1 MRVFGQFLSELKR
14 RNVIRVAAVYTVTAW
29 AIFQVAKTIFET
41 LEFPKWT
48 SQAALI
54 VLALGLPIAIVIA
67 WAFERAP
74 DGSIHRTKTP
84 EGEEAPARTGLT
96 RLDVLLLGGLGLV
109 LGVTAAQVSGVLRG
123 PMQMLGGGPPEKSV
137 AVLPFE
143 TFSQAQDAEYFADG
157 LTEEVINSLA
167 QSPELK
173 VAGRTS
179 SFYFKGKNEDL
190 REVGKKLGVA
200 HVVEGSVRREGDRLR
215 VTCQL
220 VACKDGF
227 HLWSETYDR
236 QMVDAL
242 DLQTEIGEAV
252 AEAMKVKLALRSA
265 RPADETPRDPAAY
278 TLQLTS
284 MAQLRRQD
292 PDSLKAARA
301 GFEQLMDLEPRNA
314 AAFAGYAQAT
324 MVLAQQ
330 GLAMDIGEAG
340 RVAQGAIDKAVQ
352 LDPDSPDVWMAKAMI
367 ARVQSIRI
375 GGPQYERAFDEA
387 IARTLKLAPN
397 KPEALSAKASRLNDL
412 GQSGQ
417 AVAFGRKALA
427 LDPLNR
433 STIMT
438 YGKALMNVGQLDES
452 ERQFHSATE
461 LYPEYEQAKYQLA
474 MVLAEKGRFD
484 EAEPWLKAIAT
495 GQDPFISL
503 QTSWVYMNLGLR
515 EDADA
520 VLRAI
525 RESPAKELGEVTIL
539 CYDGDWSGALA
550 MGRSLMAK
558 DDEPFWPMVVFQTS
572 VMTGKY
578 AEGVA
583 ALKTLRPDIFSP
595 EPAVTGLDLAM
606 PTVAAHALNRLGD
619 RAQAKRL
626 LDEVLKVTA
635 PTPGQRPPNDW
646 LVARAKV
653 FAEKGMRNEAVAAL
667 ESAYQNGWRGVF
679 LWDESLWLD
688 QQPNM
693 LVLRDDPAIKALMAK
708 ARADLARQREAVL
721 AQRA

>member
-14 RNVIRVAAVYTVTAW
+14 RNVIRVAALYTVTAW
-29 AIFQVAKTIFET
+29 GIFQVAKTIFET
-41 LEFPKWT
+41 LDFPKWT
-48 SQAALI
+48 SQAALV
-54 VLALGLPIAIVIA
+54 VLALGLPITAIIA

-74 DGSIHRTKTP
+74 DGSIHRTTLP
-84 EGEEAPARTGLT
+84 EGEEAPPRTGLT
-96 RLDVLLLGGLGLV
+96 RMDVMLLGGMGLV
-109 LGVTAAQVSGVLRG
+109 LGVTAATVSGVMRG
-123 PMQMLGGGPPEKSV
+123 GPLQMLGGPPDKSV
-137 AVLPFE
+137 AVLPFT
-143 TFSQAQDAEYFADG
+143 TFSRAQDAEYFADG

-179 SFYFKGKNEDL
+179 SFYFKGKNQDL

-236 QMVDAL
+236 QMIDAL
-242 DLQTEIGEAV
+242 ALQTEIGEAV
-252 AEAMKVKLALRSA
+252 AEAMKVKLALRGA
-265 RPADETPRDPAAY
+265 RPGGEPRNPDAY
-278 TLQLTS
+278 ALQLTS

-292 PDSLKAARA
+292 PESLKQART
-301 GFEQLMDLEPRNA
+301 GFEKLMDLEPRNA

-330 GLAMDIGEAG
+330 GLSMDIGEAG

-352 LDPDSPDVWMAKAMI
+352 LDPESPDVWMAKAMI

-375 GGPQYERAFDEA
+375 GGPQYEKAFDEA

-412 GQSGQ
+412 GQSEQ
-417 AVAFGRKALA
+417 AVVFGRKALT

-438 YGKALMNVGQLDES
+438 YGKALMNIGQLDES

-461 LYPEYEQAKYQLA
+461 LYPDYEQAKYQLA
-474 MVLAEKGRFD
+474 MVLTEKGRFD
-484 EAEPWLKAIAT
+484 EAEPWLKAIAD

-515 EDADA
+515 DDADA

-525 RESPAKELGEVTIL
+525 SESPAKELGEITIL
-539 CYDGDWSGALA
+539 CNRGDWPGALA

-583 ALKTLRPDIFSP
+583 ALKKLRPDIFSP

-606 PTVAAHALNRLGD
+606 PTVAAHALNRTGD

-653 FAEKGMRNEAVAAL
+653 FAEKGMRAEAIAAL
-667 ESAYQNGWRGVF
+667 ESAYQNGWRGIF

-688 QQPNM
+688 QQPN
-693 LVLRDDPAIKALMAK
+693 LAALREDPAIQALMAK
-708 ARADLARQREAVL
+708 VRADLARQREAVL

>member
-1 MRVFGQFLSELKR
+1 MFGQFLSELKR
-14 RNVIRVAAVYTVTAW
+14 RNVIRVAALYTVTAW
-29 AIFQVAKTIFET
+29 GIFQVAKTIFET
-41 LEFPKWT
+41 LDFPKWT
-48 SQAALI
+48 SQAALV
-54 VLALGLPIAIVIA
+54 VLALGLPITAIIA

-74 DGSIHRTKTP
+74 DGSIHRTTLP
-84 EGEEAPARTGLT
+84 EGEEAPPRTGLT
-96 RLDVLLLGGLGLV
+96 RMDVMLLGGMGLV
-109 LGVTAAQVSGVLRG
+109 LGVTAATVSGVMRG
-123 PMQMLGGGPPEKSV
+123 GPLQMLGGPPDKSV
-137 AVLPFE
+137 AVLPFT
-143 TFSQAQDAEYFADG
+143 TFSRAQDAEYFADG

-179 SFYFKGKNEDL
+179 SFYFKGKNQDL

-236 QMVDAL
+236 QMIDAL
-242 DLQTEIGEAV
+242 ALQTEIGEAV
-252 AEAMKVKLALRSA
+252 AEAMKVKLALRGA
-265 RPADETPRDPAAY
+265 RPGGEPRNPDAY
-278 TLQLTS
+278 ALQLTS

-292 PDSLKAARA
+292 PESLKQART
-301 GFEQLMDLEPRNA
+301 GFEKLMDLEPRNA

-330 GLAMDIGEAG
+330 GLSMDIGEAG

-352 LDPDSPDVWMAKAMI
+352 LDPESPDVWMAKAMI

-375 GGPQYERAFDEA
+375 GGPQYEKAFDEA

-412 GQSGQ
+412 GQSEQ
-417 AVAFGRKALA
+417 AVVFGRKALT

-438 YGKALMNVGQLDES
+438 YGKALMNIGQLDES

-461 LYPEYEQAKYQLA
+461 LYPDYEQAKYQLA
-474 MVLAEKGRFD
+474 MVLTEKGRFD
-484 EAEPWLKAIAT
+484 EAEPWLKAIAD

-515 EDADA
+515 DDADA

-525 RESPAKELGEVTIL
+525 SESPAKELGEITIL
-539 CYDGDWSGALA
+539 CNRGDWPGALA

-583 ALKTLRPDIFSP
+583 ALKKLRPDIFSP

-606 PTVAAHALNRLGD
+606 PTVAAHALNRTGD

-653 FAEKGMRNEAVAAL
+653 FAEKGMRAEAIAAL
-667 ESAYQNGWRGVF
+667 ESAYQNGWRGIF

-688 QQPNM
+688 QQPN
-693 LVLRDDPAIKALMAK
+693 LAALREDPAIQALMAK

>member
-14 RNVIRVAAVYTVTAW
+14 RNVIRVAALYTVTAW
-29 AIFQVAKTIFET
+29 GIFQVAKTIFET
-41 LEFPKWT
+41 LDFPKWT
-48 SQAALI
+48 SQAVLV
-54 VLALGLPIAIVIA
+54 VLALGLPIAAIIA

-74 DGSIHRTKTP
+74 DGSIHRTTVP
-84 EGEEAPARTGLT
+84 EGEEAPPRTGLT
-96 RLDVLLLGGLGLV
+96 RMDVMLLGGMGLV
-109 LGVTAAQVSGVLRG
+109 LGVTAATVSGVMRG
-123 PMQMLGGGPPEKSV
+123 GPLQMLGGPPDKSV
-137 AVLPFE
+137 AVLPFT
-143 TFSQAQDAEYFADG
+143 TFSRAQDAEYFADG
-157 LTEEVINSLA
+157 LTAEVINSLA

-179 SFYFKGKNEDL
+179 SFYFKGKNQDL

-200 HVVEGSVRREGDRLR
+200 HVVEGSVRREGERLR

-236 QMVDAL
+236 QMIDAL
-242 DLQTEIGEAV
+242 ALQTEIGEAV
-252 AEAMKVKLALRSA
+252 AEAMKVKLALRGA
-265 RPADETPRDPAAY
+265 RPGGEPRNPDAY
-278 TLQLTS
+278 ALQLTS

-292 PDSLKAARA
+292 PESLKQART
-301 GFEQLMDLEPRNA
+301 GFEKLMDLEPRNA

-330 GLAMDIGEAG
+330 GLSMDIGEAG

-352 LDPDSPDVWMAKAMI
+352 LDPESPDVWMAKAMI

-375 GGPQYERAFDEA
+375 GGPQYEKAFDEA

-412 GQSGQ
+412 GQSEQ
-417 AVAFGRKALA
+417 AVVFGRKALT

-461 LYPEYEQAKYQLA
+461 LYPDYEQAKYQLA
-474 MVLAEKGRFD
+474 MVLTEKGRFD
-484 EAEPWLKAIAT
+484 EAEPWLKAIAD

-515 EDADA
+515 DDADA

-525 RESPAKELGEVTIL
+525 SESPAKELGEITIL
-539 CYDGDWSGALA
+539 CNRGDWPGALA

-583 ALKTLRPDIFSP
+583 ALKKLRPDIFSP

-606 PTVAAHALNRLGD
+606 PTVAAHALNRTGD

-653 FAEKGMRNEAVAAL
+653 FAEKGMRAEAIAAL
-667 ESAYQNGWRGVF
+667 ESAYQNGWRGIF

-688 QQPNM
+688 QQPN
-693 LVLRDDPAIKALMAK
+693 LAALREDPAIQALMAK

>member
-14 RNVIRVAAVYTVTAW
+14 RNVIRVAALYTVTAW
-29 AIFQVAKTIFET
+29 GIFQVAKTIFET
-41 LEFPKWT
+41 LDFPKWT
-48 SQAALI
+48 SQAALV
-54 VLALGLPIAIVIA
+54 VLALGLPITAIIA

-74 DGSIHRTKTP
+74 DGSIHRTTTP
-84 EGEEAPARTGLT
+84 EGEEAPPRTGLT
-96 RLDVLLLGGLGLV
+96 RMDVMLLGGMGLV
-109 LGVTAAQVSGVLRG
+109 IGVTAATVSGVMRG
-123 PMQMLGGGPPEKSV
+123 GPLQMLGGPPDKSV
-137 AVLPFE
+137 AVLPFT

-179 SFYFKGKNEDL
+179 SFYFKGKNQDL
-190 REVGKKLGVA
+190 REIGKKLGVA
-200 HVVEGSVRREGDRLR
+200 HVVEGSVRREGERLR

-236 QMVDAL
+236 QMIDAL
-242 DLQTEIGEAV
+242 ALQTEIGEAV
-252 AEAMKVKLALRSA
+252 AEAMKVKLALRGA
-265 RPADETPRDPAAY
+265 RPGGEPRNPDAY
-278 TLQLTS
+278 ALQLTS

-292 PDSLKAARA
+292 PDSLKQARA
-301 GFEQLMDLEPRNA
+301 GFEKLMDLEPQNA

-330 GLAMDIGEAG
+330 GLSMDIGEAG

-352 LDPDSPDVWMAKAMI
+352 LDPESPDVWMAKAMI

-375 GGPQYERAFDEA
+375 GGPQYEKAFDEA

-412 GQSGQ
+412 GQSEQ
-417 AVAFGRKALA
+417 AVVFGRKALA

-438 YGKALMNVGQLDES
+438 YGKALMSIGELDES

-461 LYPEYEQAKYQLA
+461 LYPDYEQAKYQLA
-474 MVLAEKGRFD
+474 MVLTEKGRFD
-484 EAEPWLKAIAT
+484 TAEPWLKAIAN

-503 QTSWVYMNLGLR
+503 QTAWVYMNLGLR
-515 EDADA
+515 DDADA
-520 VLRAI
+520 ALRAI
-525 RESPAKELGEVTIL
+525 SASPAKELGEVTIL
-539 CYDGDWSGALA
+539 CNRGDWPGALA

-578 AEGVA
+578 AEGLA
-583 ALKTLRPDIFSP
+583 ALKSLRPDVFSP
-595 EPAVTGLDLAM
+595 EPAVTALDLAM
-606 PTVAAHALNRLGD
+606 PTVAAHALNRTGD

-635 PTPGQRPPNDW
+635 PTPGRRPPNDW
-646 LVARAKV
+646 LVGRAKV
-653 FAEKGMRNEAVAAL
+653 FAEKGLRAEAVAAL

-693 LVLRDDPAIKALMAK
+693 QALRDDPAIKGLMAR

>member
-14 RNVIRVAAVYTVTAW
+14 RNVIRVAALYTVTAW
-29 AIFQVAKTIFET
+29 GIFQVAKTIFET
-41 LEFPKWT
+41 LDFPKWT
-48 SQAALI
+48 SQAALV
-54 VLALGLPIAIVIA
+54 VLALGLPITAIIA

-74 DGSIHRTKTP
+74 DGSIHRTTLP
-84 EGEEAPARTGLT
+84 EGEEAPPRTGLT
-96 RLDVLLLGGLGLV
+96 RMDVMLLGGMGLV
-109 LGVTAAQVSGVLRG
+109 LGVTAATVSGVMRG
-123 PMQMLGGGPPEKSV
+123 GPLQMLGGPPDKSV
-137 AVLPFE
+137 AVLPFT
-143 TFSQAQDAEYFADG
+143 TFSRAQDAEYFADG

-179 SFYFKGKNEDL
+179 SFYFKGKNQDL

-236 QMVDAL
+236 QMIDAL
-242 DLQTEIGEAV
+242 ALQTEIGEAV
-252 AEAMKVKLALRSA
+252 AEAMKVKLALRGA
-265 RPADETPRDPAAY
+265 RPGGEPRNPDAY
-278 TLQLTS
+278 ALQLTS

-292 PDSLKAARA
+292 PESLKQART
-301 GFEQLMDLEPRNA
+301 GFEKLMDLEPRNA

-330 GLAMDIGEAG
+330 GLSMDIGEAG

-352 LDPDSPDVWMAKAMI
+352 LDPESPDVWMAKAMI

-375 GGPQYERAFDEA
+375 GGPQYEKAFDEA

-412 GQSGQ
+412 GQSEQ
-417 AVAFGRKALA
+417 AVVFGRKALT

-438 YGKALMNVGQLDES
+438 YGKALMNIGQLDES

-461 LYPEYEQAKYQLA
+461 LYPDYEQAKYQLA
-474 MVLAEKGRFD
+474 MVLTEKGRFD
-484 EAEPWLKAIAT
+484 EAEPWLKAIAD

-515 EDADA
+515 DDADA

-525 RESPAKELGEVTIL
+525 SESPAKELGEITIL
-539 CYDGDWSGALA
+539 CNRGDWPGALA

-583 ALKTLRPDIFSP
+583 ALKKLRPDIFSP

-606 PTVAAHALNRLGD
+606 PTVAAHALNRTGD

-635 PTPGQRPPNDW
+635 PTPGQRPPSDW

-653 FAEKGMRNEAVAAL
+653 FAEKGMRAEAIAAL
-667 ESAYQNGWRGVF
+667 ESAYQNGWRGIF

-688 QQPNM
+688 QQPN
-693 LVLRDDPAIKALMAK
+693 LAALREDPAIQALMAK

>member
-14 RNVIRVAAVYTVTAW
+14 RNVIRVAALYTVTAW
-29 AIFQVAKTIFET
+29 GIFQVAKTIFET
-41 LEFPKWT
+41 LDFPKWT
-48 SQAALI
+48 SQAALV
-54 VLALGLPIAIVIA
+54 VLALGLPITAIIA

-74 DGSIHRTKTP
+74 DGSIHRTTLP
-84 EGEEAPARTGLT
+84 EGEEAPPRTGLT
-96 RLDVLLLGGLGLV
+96 RMDVMLLGGMGLV
-109 LGVTAAQVSGVLRG
+109 LGVTAATVSGVMRG
-123 PMQMLGGGPPEKSV
+123 GPLQMLGGPPDKSV
-137 AVLPFE
+137 AVLPFT
-143 TFSQAQDAEYFADG
+143 TFSRAQDAEYFADG

-179 SFYFKGKNEDL
+179 SFYFKGKNQDL

-220 VACKDGF
+220 LACKDGF

-236 QMVDAL
+236 QMIDAL
-242 DLQTEIGEAV
+242 ALQTEIGEAV
-252 AEAMKVKLALRSA
+252 AEAMKVKLALRGA
-265 RPADETPRDPAAY
+265 RPGGEPRNPDAY
-278 TLQLTS
+278 ALQLTS

-292 PDSLKAARA
+292 PESLKQART
-301 GFEQLMDLEPRNA
+301 GFEKLMDLEPRNA

-330 GLAMDIGEAG
+330 GLSMDIGEAG

-352 LDPDSPDVWMAKAMI
+352 LDPESPDVWMAKAMI

-375 GGPQYERAFDEA
+375 GGPQYEKAFDEA

-412 GQSGQ
+412 GQSEQ
-417 AVAFGRKALA
+417 AVVFGRKALT

-438 YGKALMNVGQLDES
+438 YGKALMNIGQLDES

-461 LYPEYEQAKYQLA
+461 LYPDYEQAKYQLA
-474 MVLAEKGRFD
+474 MVLTEKGRFD
-484 EAEPWLKAIAT
+484 EAEPWLKAIAD

-515 EDADA
+515 DDADA

-525 RESPAKELGEVTIL
+525 SESPAKELGEITIL
-539 CYDGDWSGALA
+539 CNRGDWPGALA

-583 ALKTLRPDIFSP
+583 ALKKLRPDIFSP

-606 PTVAAHALNRLGD
+606 PTVAAHALNRTGD

-653 FAEKGMRNEAVAAL
+653 FAEKGMRAEAIAAL
-667 ESAYQNGWRGVF
+667 ESAYQNGWRGIF

-688 QQPNM
+688 QQPN
-693 LVLRDDPAIKALMAK
+693 LAALREDPAIQALMAK

>member
-14 RNVIRVAAVYTVTAW
+14 RNVIRVAALYTVTAW
-29 AIFQVAKTIFET
+29 GIFQVAKTIFET
-41 LEFPKWT
+41 LDFPKWT
-48 SQAALI
+48 SQAVLV
-54 VLALGLPIAIVIA
+54 VLALGLPIAAIIA

-74 DGSIHRTKTP
+74 DGSIHRTTVP
-84 EGEEAPARTGLT
+84 EGEEAPPRTGLT
-96 RLDVLLLGGLGLV
+96 RMDVMLLGGMGLV
-109 LGVTAAQVSGVLRG
+109 LGVTAATVSGVMRG
-123 PMQMLGGGPPEKSV
+123 GPLQMLGGSPDKSV
-137 AVLPFE
+137 AVLPFT
-143 TFSQAQDAEYFADG
+143 TFSRAQDAEYFADG

-179 SFYFKGKNEDL
+179 SFYFKGKNQDL

-200 HVVEGSVRREGDRLR
+200 HVVEGSVRREGERLR

-236 QMVDAL
+236 QMIDAL
-242 DLQTEIGEAV
+242 ALQTEIGEAV
-252 AEAMKVKLALRSA
+252 AEAMKVKLALRGA
-265 RPADETPRDPAAY
+265 RPSGEPRNPDAY
-278 TLQLTS
+278 ALQLTS

-292 PDSLKAARA
+292 PESLKQARA
-301 GFEQLMDLEPRNA
+301 GFEKLMDLEPRNA

-330 GLAMDIGEAG
+330 GLSMDIGEAG

-352 LDPDSPDVWMAKAMI
+352 LDPESPDVWMAKAMI

-375 GGPQYERAFDEA
+375 GGPQYEKAFDEA

-412 GQSGQ
+412 GQSEQ
-417 AVAFGRKALA
+417 AVVFGRKALT

-461 LYPEYEQAKYQLA
+461 LYPDYEQAKYQLA
-474 MVLAEKGRFD
+474 MVLTEKGRFD
-484 EAEPWLKAIAT
+484 EAEPWLKAIAD

-515 EDADA
+515 DDADA

-525 RESPAKELGEVTIL
+525 SESPAKELGEITIL
-539 CYDGDWSGALA
+539 CNRGDWPGALA

-583 ALKTLRPDIFSP
+583 ALKKLRPDIFSP

-606 PTVAAHALNRLGD
+606 PTVAAHALNRTGD

-653 FAEKGMRNEAVAAL
+653 FAEKGMRAEAIAAL
-667 ESAYQNGWRGVF
+667 ESAYQNGWRGIF

-688 QQPNM
+688 QQPN
-693 LVLRDDPAIKALMAK
+693 LAALREDLAIQALMAK

>member
-14 RNVIRVAAVYTVTAW
+14 RNVIRVAALYTVTAW
-29 AIFQVAKTIFET
+29 GIFQVAKTIFET
-41 LEFPKWT
+41 LDFPKWT
-48 SQAALI
+48 SQAVLV
-54 VLALGLPIAIVIA
+54 VLALGLPIAAIIA

-74 DGSIHRTKTP
+74 DGSIHRTTVP
-84 EGEEAPARTGLT
+84 EGEEAPPRTGLT
-96 RLDVLLLGGLGLV
+96 RMDVMLLGGMGLV
-109 LGVTAAQVSGVLRG
+109 LGVTAATVSGVMRG
-123 PMQMLGGGPPEKSV
+123 GPLQMLGGPPDKSV
-137 AVLPFE
+137 AVLPFT
-143 TFSQAQDAEYFADG
+143 TFSRAQDAEYFADG

-179 SFYFKGKNEDL
+179 SFYFKGKNQDL

-236 QMVDAL
+236 QMIDAL
-242 DLQTEIGEAV
+242 ALQTEIGEAV
-252 AEAMKVKLALRSA
+252 AEAMKVKLALRGA
-265 RPADETPRDPAAY
+265 RPSGEPRNPDAY
-278 TLQLTS
+278 ALQLTS

-292 PDSLKAARA
+292 PESLKQART
-301 GFEQLMDLEPRNA
+301 GFEKLMDLEPRNA

-330 GLAMDIGEAG
+330 GLSMDIGEAG

-352 LDPDSPDVWMAKAMI
+352 LDPESPDVWMAKAMI

-375 GGPQYERAFDEA
+375 GGPQYEKAFDEA

-412 GQSGQ
+412 GQSEQ
-417 AVAFGRKALA
+417 AVVFGRKALT

-461 LYPEYEQAKYQLA
+461 LYPDYEQAKYQLA
-474 MVLAEKGRFD
+474 MVLTEKGRFD
-484 EAEPWLKAIAT
+484 EAEPWLKAIAD

-515 EDADA
+515 DDADA

-525 RESPAKELGEVTIL
+525 SESPAKELGEITIL
-539 CYDGDWSGALA
+539 CNRGDWPGALA

-583 ALKTLRPDIFSP
+583 ALKKLRPDIFSP

-606 PTVAAHALNRLGD
+606 PTVAAHALNRTGD

-653 FAEKGMRNEAVAAL
+653 FAEKGMRAEAIAAL
-667 ESAYQNGWRGVF
+667 ESAYQNGWRGIF

-688 QQPNM
+688 QQPN
-693 LVLRDDPAIKALMAK
+693 LAALREDPAIQGLMAK
-708 ARADLARQREAVL
+708 ARADLARQRAAVL

>member
-14 RNVIRVAAVYTVTAW
+14 RNVIRVAALYTVTAW
-29 AIFQVAKTIFET
+29 GIFQVAKTIFET
-41 LEFPKWT
+41 LDFPKWT
-48 SQAALI
+48 SQAVLV
-54 VLALGLPIAIVIA
+54 VLALGLPIAAIIA

-74 DGSIHRTKTP
+74 DGSIHRTTLP
-84 EGEEAPARTGLT
+84 EGEEAPPRTGLT
-96 RLDVLLLGGLGLV
+96 RMDVMLLGGMGLV
-109 LGVTAAQVSGVLRG
+109 LGVTAATVSGVMRG
-123 PMQMLGGGPPEKSV
+123 GPLQMLGGPPDKSV
-137 AVLPFE
+137 AVLPFT
-143 TFSQAQDAEYFADG
+143 TFSRAQDAEYFADG

-179 SFYFKGKNEDL
+179 SFYFKGKNQDL

-236 QMVDAL
+236 QMIDAL
-242 DLQTEIGEAV
+242 ALQTEIGEAV
-252 AEAMKVKLALRSA
+252 AEAMKVKLALRGA
-265 RPADETPRDPAAY
+265 RPGGEPRNPDAY
-278 TLQLTS
+278 ALQLTS

-292 PDSLKAARA
+292 PESLKQART
-301 GFEQLMDLEPRNA
+301 GFEKLMDLEPRNA

-330 GLAMDIGEAG
+330 GLSMDIGEAG

-352 LDPDSPDVWMAKAMI
+352 LDPESPDVWMAKAMI

-375 GGPQYERAFDEA
+375 GGPQYEKAFDEA

-412 GQSGQ
+412 GQSEQ
-417 AVAFGRKALA
+417 AVVFGRKALT

-461 LYPEYEQAKYQLA
+461 LYPDYEQAKYQLA
-474 MVLAEKGRFD
+474 MVLTEKGRFD
-484 EAEPWLKAIAT
+484 EAEPWLKAIAD

-515 EDADA
+515 DDADA

-525 RESPAKELGEVTIL
+525 SESPAKELGEITIL
-539 CYDGDWSGALA
+539 CNRGDWPGALA

-583 ALKTLRPDIFSP
+583 ALKKLRPDIFSP

-606 PTVAAHALNRLGD
+606 PTVAAHALNRTGD

-653 FAEKGMRNEAVAAL
+653 FAEKGMRAEAIAAL
-667 ESAYQNGWRGVF
+667 ESAYQNGWRGIF

-688 QQPNM
+688 QQPN
-693 LVLRDDPAIKALMAK
+693 LEALREDPAIQGLMAK

>member
-14 RNVIRVAAVYTVTAW
+14 RNVIRVAALYTVTAW
-29 AIFQVAKTIFET
+29 GIFQVAKTIFET
-41 LEFPKWT
+41 LDFPKWT
-48 SQAALI
+48 SQAVLV
-54 VLALGLPIAIVIA
+54 VLALGLPIAAIIA

-74 DGSIHRTKTP
+74 DGSIHRTTVP
-84 EGEEAPARTGLT
+84 EGEEAPPRTGLT
-96 RLDVLLLGGLGLV
+96 RMDVMLLGGMGLV
-109 LGVTAAQVSGVLRG
+109 LGVTAATVSGVMRG
-123 PMQMLGGGPPEKSV
+123 GPLQMLGGPPDKSV
-137 AVLPFE
+137 AVLPFT
-143 TFSQAQDAEYFADG
+143 TFSRAQDAEYFADG

-179 SFYFKGKNEDL
+179 SFYFKGKNQDL

-200 HVVEGSVRREGDRLR
+200 HVVEGSVRREGERLR

-236 QMVDAL
+236 QMIDAL
-242 DLQTEIGEAV
+242 ALQTEIGEAV
-252 AEAMKVKLALRSA
+252 AEAMKVKLALRGA
-265 RPADETPRDPAAY
+265 RPGGEARNPDAY
-278 TLQLTS
+278 ALQLTS

-292 PDSLKAARA
+292 PESLKQART
-301 GFEQLMDLEPRNA
+301 GFEKLMDLEPRNA

-330 GLAMDIGEAG
+330 GLSMDIGEAG

-352 LDPDSPDVWMAKAMI
+352 LDPESPDVWMAKAMI

-375 GGPQYERAFDEA
+375 GGPQYEKAFDEA

-412 GQSGQ
+412 GQSEQ
-417 AVAFGRKALA
+417 AVVFGRKALT

-461 LYPEYEQAKYQLA
+461 LYPDYEQAKYQLA
-474 MVLAEKGRFD
+474 MVLTEKGRFD
-484 EAEPWLKAIAT
+484 EAEPWLKAIAD

-515 EDADA
+515 DDADA

-525 RESPAKELGEVTIL
+525 SESPAKELGEITIL
-539 CYDGDWSGALA
+539 CNRGDWPGALA

-583 ALKTLRPDIFSP
+583 ALKKLRPDIFSP

-606 PTVAAHALNRLGD
+606 PTVAAHALNRTGD

-653 FAEKGMRNEAVAAL
+653 FAEKGMRAEAIAAL
-667 ESAYQNGWRGVF
+667 ESAYQNGWRGIF

-688 QQPNM
+688 QQPN
-693 LVLRDDPAIKALMAK
+693 LAALREDPAIQALMAK

>member
-1 MRVFGQFLSELKR
+1 MFGQFLSELKR
-14 RNVIRVAAVYTVTAW
+14 RNVIRVAALYTVTAW
-29 AIFQVAKTIFET
+29 GIFQVAKTIFET
-41 LEFPKWT
+41 LDFPKWT
-48 SQAALI
+48 SQAALV
-54 VLALGLPIAIVIA
+54 VLALGLPITAIIA

-74 DGSIHRTKTP
+74 DGSIHRTTLP
-84 EGEEAPARTGLT
+84 EGDEAPPRTGLT
-96 RLDVLLLGGLGLV
+96 RLDVMLLGGMGLV
-109 LGVTAAQVSGVLRG
+109 LGVTAAMVSGVMRG
-123 PMQMLGGGPPEKSV
+123 GPLQMLGGPPDKSV
-137 AVLPFE
+137 AVLPFT
-143 TFSQAQDAEYFADG
+143 TFSRAQDAEYFADG

-179 SFYFKGKNEDL
+179 SFYFKGKNQDL

-236 QMVDAL
+236 QMIDAL
-242 DLQTEIGEAV
+242 ALQTEIGEAV
-252 AEAMKVKLALRSA
+252 AEAMKVKLALRGA
-265 RPADETPRDPAAY
+265 RPGGEPRSPDAY
-278 TLQLTS
+278 ALQLTS

-292 PDSLKAARA
+292 PESLKQART
-301 GFEQLMDLEPRNA
+301 GFEKLMDLEPRNA

-330 GLAMDIGEAG
+330 GLSMDIGEAG

-352 LDPDSPDVWMAKAMI
+352 LDPESPDVWMAKAMI

-375 GGPQYERAFDEA
+375 GGPQYEKAFDEA

-412 GQSGQ
+412 GQSEQ
-417 AVAFGRKALA
+417 AVVFGRKALT

-438 YGKALMNVGQLDES
+438 YGKALMNVGRLDES

-461 LYPEYEQAKYQLA
+461 LYPDYEQAKYQLA
-474 MVLAEKGRFD
+474 MVLTEKGRFD
-484 EAEPWLKAIAT
+484 EAEPWLKAIAD

-515 EDADA
+515 DDADA

-525 RESPAKELGEVTIL
+525 SESPAKELGEVTIL
-539 CYDGDWSGALA
+539 CYDGDWPGALA

-583 ALKTLRPDIFSP
+583 ALKKLRPDIFSP

-606 PTVAAHALNRLGD
+606 PTVAAHALNRTGD

-653 FAEKGMRNEAVAAL
+653 FAEKGMRAEAVAAL
-667 ESAYQNGWRGVF
+667 ESAYQNGWRGIF

-688 QQPNM
+688 QQPN
-693 LVLRDDPAIKALMAK
+693 LAALREDPAIQGLMAK

>member
-14 RNVIRVAAVYTVTAW
+14 RNVIRVAALYTVTAW
-29 AIFQVAKTIFET
+29 GIFQVAKTIFET
-41 LEFPKWT
+41 LDFPKWT
-48 SQAALI
+48 SQAALV
-54 VLALGLPIAIVIA
+54 VLALGLPITAIIA

-74 DGSIHRTKTP
+74 DGSIHRTTLP
-84 EGEEAPARTGLT
+84 EGEEAPPRTGLT
-96 RLDVLLLGGLGLV
+96 RMDVMLLGGMGLV
-109 LGVTAAQVSGVLRG
+109 LGVTAATVSGVMRG
-123 PMQMLGGGPPEKSV
+123 GPLQMLGGPPDKSV
-137 AVLPFE
+137 AVLPFT
-143 TFSQAQDAEYFADG
+143 TFSRAQDAEYFADG

-179 SFYFKGKNEDL
+179 SFYFKGKNQDL

-200 HVVEGSVRREGDRLR
+200 HVVEGSVRREGERLR

-236 QMVDAL
+236 QMIDAL
-242 DLQTEIGEAV
+242 ALQTEIGEAV
-252 AEAMKVKLALRSA
+252 AEAMKVKLALRGA
-265 RPADETPRDPAAY
+265 RPGGEPRNPDAY
-278 TLQLTS
+278 ALQLTS

-292 PDSLKAARA
+292 PESLKQART
-301 GFEQLMDLEPRNA
+301 GFEKLMDLEPRNA

-330 GLAMDIGEAG
+330 GLSMDIGEAG

-352 LDPDSPDVWMAKAMI
+352 LDPESPDVWMAKAMI

-375 GGPQYERAFDEA
+375 GGPQYEKAFDEA

-412 GQSGQ
+412 GQSEQ
-417 AVAFGRKALA
+417 AVVFGRKALT

-438 YGKALMNVGQLDES
+438 YGKALMNIGQLDES

-461 LYPEYEQAKYQLA
+461 LYPDYEQAKYQLA
-474 MVLAEKGRFD
+474 MVLTEKGRFD
-484 EAEPWLKAIAT
+484 EAEPWLKAIAD

-515 EDADA
+515 DDADA

-525 RESPAKELGEVTIL
+525 SESPAKELGEITIL
-539 CYDGDWSGALA
+539 CNRGDWPGALA

-583 ALKTLRPDIFSP
+583 ALKKLRPDIFSP

-606 PTVAAHALNRLGD
+606 PTVAAHALNRTGD

-653 FAEKGMRNEAVAAL
+653 FAEKGMRAEAIAAL
-667 ESAYQNGWRGVF
+667 ESAYQNGWRGIF

-688 QQPNM
+688 QQPN
-693 LVLRDDPAIKALMAK
+693 LAALREDPAIQALMAK

>member
-14 RNVIRVAAVYTVTAW
+14 RNVIRVAALYTVTAW
-29 AIFQVAKTIFET
+29 GIFQVAKTIFET
-41 LEFPKWT
+41 LDFPKWT
-48 SQAALI
+48 SQAALV
-54 VLALGLPIAIVIA
+54 VLALGLPIATIIA

-74 DGSIHRTKTP
+74 DGSIHRTTVP
-84 EGEEAPARTGLT
+84 EGEEAPPRTGLT
-96 RLDVLLLGGLGLV
+96 RMDVMLLGGMGLV
-109 LGVTAAQVSGVLRG
+109 LGVTAATVSGVMRG
-123 PMQMLGGGPPEKSV
+123 GPLQMLGGPPDKSV
-137 AVLPFE
+137 AVLPFT
-143 TFSQAQDAEYFADG
+143 TFSRAQDAEYFADG

-179 SFYFKGKNEDL
+179 SFYFKGKNQDL

-200 HVVEGSVRREGDRLR
+200 HVVEGSVRREGERLR

-236 QMVDAL
+236 QMIDAL
-242 DLQTEIGEAV
+242 ALQTEIGEAV
-252 AEAMKVKLALRSA
+252 AEAMKVKLALRGA
-265 RPADETPRDPAAY
+265 RPGGEPRNPDAY
-278 TLQLTS
+278 ALQLTS

-292 PDSLKAARA
+292 PESLKQART
-301 GFEQLMDLEPRNA
+301 GFEKLMDLEPRNA

-330 GLAMDIGEAG
+330 GLSMDIGEAG

-352 LDPDSPDVWMAKAMI
+352 LDPESPDVWMAKAMI

-375 GGPQYERAFDEA
+375 GGPQYEKAFDEA

-412 GQSGQ
+412 GQSEQ
-417 AVAFGRKALA
+417 AVVFGRKALT

-461 LYPEYEQAKYQLA
+461 LYPDYEQAKYQLA
-474 MVLAEKGRFD
+474 MVLTEKGRFD
-484 EAEPWLKAIAT
+484 EAEPWLKAIAD

-515 EDADA
+515 DDADA

-525 RESPAKELGEVTIL
+525 SESPAKELGEITIL
-539 CYDGDWSGALA
+539 CNRGDWPGALA

-583 ALKTLRPDIFSP
+583 ALKKLRPDIFSP

-606 PTVAAHALNRLGD
+606 PTVAAHALNRTGD

-653 FAEKGMRNEAVAAL
+653 FAEKGMRAEAIAAL
-667 ESAYQNGWRGVF
+667 ESAYQNGWRGIF

-688 QQPNM
+688 QQPN
-693 LVLRDDPAIKALMAK
+693 LEALREDPAIQGLMAK

>member
-14 RNVIRVAAVYTVTAW
+14 RNVIRVAALYTVTAW
-29 AIFQVAKTIFET
+29 GIFQVAKTIFET
-41 LEFPKWT
+41 LDFPKWT
-48 SQAALI
+48 SQAVLV
-54 VLALGLPIAIVIA
+54 VLALGLPIAAIIA

-74 DGSIHRTKTP
+74 DGSIHRTTVP
-84 EGEEAPARTGLT
+84 EGEEAPPRTGLT
-96 RLDVLLLGGLGLV
+96 RMDVMLLGGMGLV
-109 LGVTAAQVSGVLRG
+109 LGVTAATVSGVMRG
-123 PMQMLGGGPPEKSV
+123 GPLQMLGGPPDKSV
-137 AVLPFE
+137 AVLPFT
-143 TFSQAQDAEYFADG
+143 TFSRAQDAEYFADG

-179 SFYFKGKNEDL
+179 SFYFKGKNQDL

-200 HVVEGSVRREGDRLR
+200 HVVEGSVRREGERLR

-236 QMVDAL
+236 QMIDAL
-242 DLQTEIGEAV
+242 ALQTEIGEAV
-252 AEAMKVKLALRSA
+252 AEAMKVKLALRGA
-265 RPADETPRDPAAY
+265 RPGGEARNPDAY
-278 TLQLTS
+278 ALQLTS

-292 PDSLKAARA
+292 PESLKQART
-301 GFEQLMDLEPRNA
+301 GFEKLMDLEPRNA

-330 GLAMDIGEAG
+330 GLSMDIGEAG

-352 LDPDSPDVWMAKAMI
+352 LDPESPDVWMAKAMI

-375 GGPQYERAFDEA
+375 GGPQYEKAFDEA

-412 GQSGQ
+412 GQSEQ
-417 AVAFGRKALA
+417 AVVFGRKALT

-461 LYPEYEQAKYQLA
+461 LYPDYEQAKYQLA
-474 MVLAEKGRFD
+474 MVLTEKGRFD
-484 EAEPWLKAIAT
+484 EAEPWLKAIAD

-515 EDADA
+515 DDADA

-525 RESPAKELGEVTIL
+525 SESPAKELGEITIL
-539 CYDGDWSGALA
+539 CNRGDWPGALA

-583 ALKTLRPDIFSP
+583 ALKKLRPDIFSP

-606 PTVAAHALNRLGD
+606 PTVAAHALNRTGD

-653 FAEKGMRNEAVAAL
+653 FAEKGMRAEAIAAL
-667 ESAYQNGWRGVF
+667 ESAYQNGWRGIF

-688 QQPNM
+688 QQPN
-693 LVLRDDPAIKALMAK
+693 LAALREDPAIHALMAK

>member
-14 RNVIRVAAVYTVTAW
+14 RNVIRVAALYTVTAW
-29 AIFQVAKTIFET
+29 GIFQVAKTIFET
-41 LEFPKWT
+41 LDFPKWT
-48 SQAALI
+48 SQAALV
-54 VLALGLPIAIVIA
+54 VLALGLPIAAIIA

-74 DGSIHRTKTP
+74 DGSIHRTTLP
-84 EGEEAPARTGLT
+84 EGEEAPPRTGLT
-96 RLDVLLLGGLGLV
+96 RMDVMLLGGMGLV
-109 LGVTAAQVSGVLRG
+109 LGVTAATVSGVMRG
-123 PMQMLGGGPPEKSV
+123 GPLQMLGGPPDKSV
-137 AVLPFE
+137 AVLPFT
-143 TFSQAQDAEYFADG
+143 TFSRAQDAEYFADG

-179 SFYFKGKNEDL
+179 SFYFKGKNQDL

-236 QMVDAL
+236 QMIDAL
-242 DLQTEIGEAV
+242 ALQTEIGEAV
-252 AEAMKVKLALRSA
+252 AEAMKVKLALRGA
-265 RPADETPRDPAAY
+265 RPGGEPRNPDAY
-278 TLQLTS
+278 ALQLTS

-292 PDSLKAARA
+292 PESLKQART
-301 GFEQLMDLEPRNA
+301 GFEKLMDLEPRNA

-330 GLAMDIGEAG
+330 GLSMDIGEAG

-352 LDPDSPDVWMAKAMI
+352 LDPESPDVWMAKAMI

-375 GGPQYERAFDEA
+375 GGPQYEKAFDEA

-412 GQSGQ
+412 GQSEQ
-417 AVAFGRKALA
+417 AVVFGRKALT

-461 LYPEYEQAKYQLA
+461 LYPDYEQAKYQLA
-474 MVLAEKGRFD
+474 MVLTEKGRFD
-484 EAEPWLKAIAT
+484 EAEPWLKAIAD

-515 EDADA
+515 DDADA

-525 RESPAKELGEVTIL
+525 SESPAKELGEITIL
-539 CYDGDWSGALA
+539 CNRGDWPGALA

-583 ALKTLRPDIFSP
+583 ALKKLRPDIFSP

-606 PTVAAHALNRLGD
+606 PTVAAHALNRTGD

-653 FAEKGMRNEAVAAL
+653 FAEKGMRAEAIAAL
-667 ESAYQNGWRGVF
+667 ESAYQNGWRGIF

-688 QQPNM
+688 QQPN
-693 LVLRDDPAIKALMAK
+693 LAALREDPAIQALMAK

>member
-14 RNVIRVAAVYTVTAW
+14 RNVIRVAALYTVTAW
-29 AIFQVAKTIFET
+29 GIFQVAKTIFET
-41 LEFPKWT
+41 LDFPKWT
-48 SQAALI
+48 SQAALV
-54 VLALGLPIAIVIA
+54 VLALGLPITAIIA

-74 DGSIHRTKTP
+74 DGSIHRTTLP
-84 EGEEAPARTGLT
+84 EGEEAPPRTGLT
-96 RLDVLLLGGLGLV
+96 RMDVMLLGGMGLV
-109 LGVTAAQVSGVLRG
+109 LGVTAATVSGVMRG
-123 PMQMLGGGPPEKSV
+123 GPLQMLGGPPDKSV
-137 AVLPFE
+137 AVLPFT
-143 TFSQAQDAEYFADG
+143 TFSRAQDAEYFADG

-179 SFYFKGKNEDL
+179 SFYFKGKNQDL

-236 QMVDAL
+236 QMIDAL
-242 DLQTEIGEAV
+242 ALQTEIGEAV
-252 AEAMKVKLALRSA
+252 AEAMKVKLALRGA
-265 RPADETPRDPAAY
+265 RPGGEPRNPDAY
-278 TLQLTS
+278 ALQLTS

-292 PDSLKAARA
+292 PESLKQART
-301 GFEQLMDLEPRNA
+301 GFEKLMDLEPRNA

-330 GLAMDIGEAG
+330 GLSMDIGEAG

-352 LDPDSPDVWMAKAMI
+352 LDPESPDVWMAKAMI

-375 GGPQYERAFDEA
+375 GGPQYEKAFDEA

-412 GQSGQ
+412 GQSEQ
-417 AVAFGRKALA
+417 AVVFGRKALT

-438 YGKALMNVGQLDES
+438 YGKALMNIGQLDES

-461 LYPEYEQAKYQLA
+461 LYPDYEQAKYQLA
-474 MVLAEKGRFD
+474 MVLTEKGRFD
-484 EAEPWLKAIAT
+484 EAEPWLKAIAD

-515 EDADA
+515 DDADA

-525 RESPAKELGEVTIL
+525 SESPAKELGEITIL
-539 CYDGDWSGALA
+539 CNRGDWPGALA

-583 ALKTLRPDIFSP
+583 ALKKLRPDIFSP

-606 PTVAAHALNRLGD
+606 PTVAAHALNRTGD

-653 FAEKGMRNEAVAAL
+653 FAEKGMRAEAIAAL
-667 ESAYQNGWRGVF
+667 ESAYQNGWRGIF

-688 QQPNM
+688 QQPN
-693 LVLRDDPAIKALMAK
+693 LAALREDPAIQALMAK

>member
-14 RNVIRVAAVYTVTAW
+14 RNVIRVAALYTVTAW
-29 AIFQVAKTIFET
+29 GIFQVAKTIFET
-41 LEFPKWT
+41 LDFPKWT
-48 SQAALI
+48 SQAVLV
-54 VLALGLPIAIVIA
+54 VLALGLPIAAIIA

-74 DGSIHRTKTP
+74 DGSIHRTTVP
-84 EGEEAPARTGLT
+84 EGEEAPPRTGLT
-96 RLDVLLLGGLGLV
+96 RMDVMLLGGMGLV
-109 LGVTAAQVSGVLRG
+109 LGVTAATVSGVMRG
-123 PMQMLGGGPPEKSV
+123 GPLQMLGGPPDKSV
-137 AVLPFE
+137 AVLPFT
-143 TFSQAQDAEYFADG
+143 TFSRAQDAEYFADG

-179 SFYFKGKNEDL
+179 SFYFKGKNQDL

-200 HVVEGSVRREGDRLR
+200 HVVEGSVRREGERLR

-236 QMVDAL
+236 QMIDAL
-242 DLQTEIGEAV
+242 ALQTEIGEAV
-252 AEAMKVKLALRSA
+252 AEAMKVKLALRGA
-265 RPADETPRDPAAY
+265 RPSGEPRNPDAY
-278 TLQLTS
+278 ALQLTS

-292 PDSLKAARA
+292 PESLKQART
-301 GFEQLMDLEPRNA
+301 GFEKLMDLEPRNA

-330 GLAMDIGEAG
+330 GLSMDIGEAG

-352 LDPDSPDVWMAKAMI
+352 LDPESPDVWMAKAMI

-375 GGPQYERAFDEA
+375 GGPQYEKAFDEA

-412 GQSGQ
+412 GQSEQ
-417 AVAFGRKALA
+417 AVVFGRKALT

-461 LYPEYEQAKYQLA
+461 LYPDYEQAKYQLA
-474 MVLAEKGRFD
+474 MVLTEKGRFD
-484 EAEPWLKAIAT
+484 EAEPWLKAIAD

-515 EDADA
+515 DDADA

-525 RESPAKELGEVTIL
+525 SESPAKELGEITIL
-539 CYDGDWSGALA
+539 CNRGDWPGALA

-583 ALKTLRPDIFSP
+583 ALKKLRPDIFSP

-606 PTVAAHALNRLGD
+606 PTVAAHALNRTGD

-653 FAEKGMRNEAVAAL
+653 FAEKGMRAEAIAAL
-667 ESAYQNGWRGVF
+667 ESAYQNGWRGIF

-688 QQPNM
+688 QQPN
-693 LVLRDDPAIKALMAK
+693 LAALREDPAIQALMAK

>member
-14 RNVIRVAAVYTVTAW
+14 RNVIRVAALYTVTAW
-29 AIFQVAKTIFET
+29 GIFQVAKTIFET
-41 LEFPKWT
+41 LDFPKWT
-48 SQAALI
+48 SQAALV
-54 VLALGLPIAIVIA
+54 VLALGLPITAIIA

-74 DGSIHRTKTP
+74 DGSIHRTTLP
-84 EGEEAPARTGLT
+84 EGEEAPPRTGLT
-96 RLDVLLLGGLGLV
+96 RMDVMLLGGMGLV
-109 LGVTAAQVSGVLRG
+109 LGVTAATVSGVMRG
-123 PMQMLGGGPPEKSV
+123 GPLQMLGGPPDKSV
-137 AVLPFE
+137 AVLPFT
-143 TFSQAQDAEYFADG
+143 TFSRAQDAEYFADG

-179 SFYFKGKNEDL
+179 SFYFKGKNQDL

-236 QMVDAL
+236 QMIDAL
-242 DLQTEIGEAV
+242 ALQTEIGEAV
-252 AEAMKVKLALRSA
+252 AEAMKVKLALRGA
-265 RPADETPRDPAAY
+265 RPGGEPRNPDAY
-278 TLQLTS
+278 ALQLTS

-292 PDSLKAARA
+292 PESLKQART
-301 GFEQLMDLEPRNA
+301 GFEKLMDLEPRNA

-330 GLAMDIGEAG
+330 GLSMDIGEAG

-352 LDPDSPDVWMAKAMI
+352 LDPESPDVWMAKAMI

-375 GGPQYERAFDEA
+375 GGPQYEKAFDEA

-412 GQSGQ
+412 GQSEQ
-417 AVAFGRKALA
+417 AVVFGRKALT

-438 YGKALMNVGQLDES
+438 YGKALMNIGQLDES

-461 LYPEYEQAKYQLA
+461 LYPDYEQAKYQLA
-474 MVLAEKGRFD
+474 MVLTEKGRFD
-484 EAEPWLKAIAT
+484 EAEPWLKAIAD

-515 EDADA
+515 DDADA

-525 RESPAKELGEVTIL
+525 SESPAKELGEITIL
-539 CYDGDWSGALA
+539 CNRGDWPGALA

-583 ALKTLRPDIFSP
+583 ALKKLRPDIFSP

-606 PTVAAHALNRLGD
+606 PTVAAHALNRTGD

-653 FAEKGMRNEAVAAL
+653 FAEKGMRAEAIAAL
-667 ESAYQNGWRGVF
+667 ESAYQNGWRGIF

-688 QQPNM
+688 QQPN
-693 LVLRDDPAIKALMAK
+693 LAALREDPAIRALMAK

>member
-1 MRVFGQFLSELKR
+1 M
-14 RNVIRVAAVYTVTAW
+14 AALYTVTAW
-29 AIFQVAKTIFET
+29 GIFQVAKTIFET
-41 LEFPKWT
+41 LDFPKWT
-48 SQAALI
+48 SQAALV
-54 VLALGLPIAIVIA
+54 VLALGLPITAIIA

-74 DGSIHRTKTP
+74 DGSIHRTTTP
-84 EGEEAPARTGLT
+84 EGEEAPPRTGLT
-96 RLDVLLLGGLGLV
+96 RMDVMLLGGMGLV
-109 LGVTAAQVSGVLRG
+109 IGVTAATVSGVMRG
-123 PMQMLGGGPPEKSV
+123 GPLQMLGGPPDKSV
-137 AVLPFE
+137 AVLPFT

-179 SFYFKGKNEDL
+179 SFYFKGKNQDL
-190 REVGKKLGVA
+190 REIGKKLGVA
-200 HVVEGSVRREGDRLR
+200 HVVEGSVRREGERLR

-236 QMVDAL
+236 QMIDAL
-242 DLQTEIGEAV
+242 ALQTEIGEAV
-252 AEAMKVKLALRSA
+252 AEAMKVKLALRGA
-265 RPADETPRDPAAY
+265 RPGGEPRNPDAY
-278 TLQLTS
+278 ALQLTS

-292 PDSLKAARA
+292 PDSLKQARA
-301 GFEQLMDLEPRNA
+301 GFEKLMDLEPQNA

-330 GLAMDIGEAG
+330 GLSMDIGEAG

-352 LDPDSPDVWMAKAMI
+352 LDPESPDVWMAKAMI

-375 GGPQYERAFDEA
+375 GGPQYEKAFDEA

-412 GQSGQ
+412 GQSEQ
-417 AVAFGRKALA
+417 AVVFGRKALA

-438 YGKALMNVGQLDES
+438 YGKALMSIGELDES

-461 LYPEYEQAKYQLA
+461 LYPDYEQAKYQLA
-474 MVLAEKGRFD
+474 MVLTEKGRFD
-484 EAEPWLKAIAT
+484 TAEPWLKAIAN

-503 QTSWVYMNLGLR
+503 QTAWVYMNLGLR
-515 EDADA
+515 DDADA
-520 VLRAI
+520 ALRAI
-525 RESPAKELGEVTIL
+525 SASPAKELGEVTIL
-539 CYDGDWSGALA
+539 CNRGDWPGALA

-578 AEGVA
+578 AEGLA
-583 ALKTLRPDIFSP
+583 ALKSLRPDVFSP
-595 EPAVTGLDLAM
+595 EPAVTALDLAM
-606 PTVAAHALNRLGD
+606 PTVAAHALNRTGD

-635 PTPGQRPPNDW
+635 PTPGRRPPNDW
-646 LVARAKV
+646 LVGRAKV
-653 FAEKGMRNEAVAAL
+653 FAEKGLRAEAVAAL

-693 LVLRDDPAIKALMAK
+693 QALRDDPAIKGLMAR

>member
-14 RNVIRVAAVYTVTAW
+14 RNVIRVAALYTVTAW
-29 AIFQVAKTIFET
+29 GIFQVAKTIFET
-41 LEFPKWT
+41 LDFPKWT
-48 SQAALI
+48 SQAALV
-54 VLALGLPIAIVIA
+54 VLALGLPITAIIA

-74 DGSIHRTKTP
+74 DGSIHRTTLP
-84 EGEEAPARTGLT
+84 EGEEAPPRTGLT
-96 RLDVLLLGGLGLV
+96 RMDVMLLGGMGLV
-109 LGVTAAQVSGVLRG
+109 LGVTAATVSGVMRG
-123 PMQMLGGGPPEKSV
+123 GPLQMLGGPPDKSV
-137 AVLPFE
+137 AVLPFT
-143 TFSQAQDAEYFADG
+143 TFSRAQDAEYFADG

-179 SFYFKGKNEDL
+179 SFYFKGKNQDL

-236 QMVDAL
+236 QMIDAL
-242 DLQTEIGEAV
+242 ALQTEIGEAV
-252 AEAMKVKLALRSA
+252 AEAMKVKLALRGA
-265 RPADETPRDPAAY
+265 RPGGEPRNPDAY
-278 TLQLTS
+278 ALQLTS

-292 PDSLKAARA
+292 PESLKQART
-301 GFEQLMDLEPRNA
+301 GFDKLMDLEPRNA

-330 GLAMDIGEAG
+330 GLSMDIGEAG

-352 LDPDSPDVWMAKAMI
+352 LDPESPDVWMAKAMI

-375 GGPQYERAFDEA
+375 GGPQYEKAFDEA

-412 GQSGQ
+412 GQSEQ
-417 AVAFGRKALA
+417 AVVFGRKALT

-438 YGKALMNVGQLDES
+438 YGKALMNIGQLDES

-461 LYPEYEQAKYQLA
+461 LYPDYEQAKYQLA
-474 MVLAEKGRFD
+474 MVLTEKGRFD
-484 EAEPWLKAIAT
+484 EAEPWLKAIAD

-515 EDADA
+515 DDADA

-525 RESPAKELGEVTIL
+525 SESPAKELGEITIL
-539 CYDGDWSGALA
+539 CNRGDWPGALA

-583 ALKTLRPDIFSP
+583 ALKKLRPDIFSP

-606 PTVAAHALNRLGD
+606 PTVAAHALNRTGD

-653 FAEKGMRNEAVAAL
+653 FAEKGMRAEAIAAL
-667 ESAYQNGWRGVF
+667 ESAYQNGWRGIF

-688 QQPNM
+688 QQPN
-693 LVLRDDPAIKALMAK
+693 LAALREDPAIQALMAK

>member
-1 MRVFGQFLSELKR
+1 MFGQFLSELRR
-14 RNVIRVAAVYTVTAW
+14 RNVIRVAALYTATAW
-29 AIFQVAKTIFET
+29 GIFQIAKTIFET
-41 LEFPKWT
+41 LEFPKWI

-54 VLALGLPIAIVIA
+54 VLALGLPIALIIA
-67 WAFERAP
+67 WAFERGP
-74 DGSIHRTKTP
+74 DGAIHRTKTQ
-84 EGEEAPARTGLT
+84 EGDEAPAKTGLT
-96 RLDVLLLGGLGLV
+96 RVDVLLLGGVGLV

-123 PMQMLGGGPPEKSV
+123 PMQMLGAGPPDKSV
-137 AVLPFE
+137 AVLPFT
-143 TFSQAQDAEYFADG
+143 TFSRTADAEYFADG

-179 SFYFKGKNEDL
+179 SFYFKDKNEDL

-200 HVVEGSVRREGDRLR
+200 NVVEGSVRREGERLR

-242 DLQTEIGEAV
+242 ALQTEIGEAV
-252 AEAMKVKLALRSA
+252 AEAMKVKLALRGA
-265 RPADETPRDPAAY
+265 RAAEETPRDPAAY
-278 TLQLTS
+278 ALQLTS

-301 GFEQLMDLEPRNA
+301 GFEKLMDLEPQNA
-314 AAFAGYAQAT
+314 AALAGYAQAT

-330 GLAMDIGEAG
+330 GLSIDVGEAA
-340 RVAQGAIDKAVQ
+340 RVAQGAIDRAVK
-352 LDPDSPDVWMAKAMI
+352 LDPASPDVWMAKAMI
-367 ARVQSIRI
+367 ARVLSIRI

-397 KPEALSAKASRLNDL
+397 KPEALSAQASRLNDL
-412 GQSGQ
+412 GRSDE
-417 AVAFGRKALA
+417 AVEFGRKALA

-438 YGKALMNVGQLDES
+438 YGKALMNVGQLDAS
-452 ERQFHSATE
+452 EQQFHSATE
-461 LYPEYEQAKYQLA
+461 LYPDYDQAKYQLA

-484 EAEPWLKAIAT
+484 QAEPWLKAIAD

-503 QTSWVYMNLGLR
+503 QTSWLYMNLGLR
-515 EDADA
+515 DDADA
-520 VLRAI
+520 ALRAI
-525 RESPAKELGEVTIL
+525 SQSPAKELGEITIL
-539 CYDGDWSGALA
+539 CNRGDWPGALA
-550 MGRSLMAK
+550 MGRALMAK
-558 DDEPFWPMVVFQTS
+558 DDEPFWPMVVFQAS

-578 AEGVA
+578 AEGLA
-583 ALKTLRPDIFSP
+583 ALKTLRPDLFSP
-595 EPAVTGLDLAM
+595 EPAVSALDLAM
-606 PTVAAHALNRLGD
+606 PAVAAHALDRLGD

-626 LDEVLKVTA
+626 LDGVLAVTT
-635 PTPGQRPPNDW
+635 PTPGRRPPNDW

-653 FAEKGMRNEAVAAL
+653 FAERGLRAEAVAAL
-667 ESAYQNGWRGVF
+667 EGAYQNGWRGVF

-688 QQPNM
+688 QQPN
-693 LVLRDDPAIKALMAK
+693 LTALRDDPAVKGLMAK
-708 ARADLARQREAVL
+708 ARADLSRQREAVL

>member
-14 RNVIRVAAVYTVTAW
+14 RNVIRVAALYTVTAW
-29 AIFQVAKTIFET
+29 GIFQVAKTIFET
-41 LEFPKWT
+41 LDFPKWT
-48 SQAALI
+48 SQAALV
-54 VLALGLPIAIVIA
+54 VLALGLPITAIIA

-74 DGSIHRTKTP
+74 DGSIHRTTLP
-84 EGEEAPARTGLT
+84 EGEEAPPRTGLT
-96 RLDVLLLGGLGLV
+96 RMDVMLLGGMGLV
-109 LGVTAAQVSGVLRG
+109 LGVTAATVSGLMRG
-123 PMQMLGGGPPEKSV
+123 GPLQMLGGPPDKSV
-137 AVLPFE
+137 AVLPFT
-143 TFSQAQDAEYFADG
+143 TFSRAQDAEYFADG

-179 SFYFKGKNEDL
+179 SFYFKGKNQDL

-236 QMVDAL
+236 QMIDAL
-242 DLQTEIGEAV
+242 ALQTEIGEAV
-252 AEAMKVKLALRSA
+252 AEAMKVKLALRGA
-265 RPADETPRDPAAY
+265 RPGGEPRNPDAY
-278 TLQLTS
+278 ALQLTS

-292 PDSLKAARA
+292 PESLKQART
-301 GFEQLMDLEPRNA
+301 GFEKLMDLEPRNA

-330 GLAMDIGEAG
+330 GLSMDIGEAG

-352 LDPDSPDVWMAKAMI
+352 LDPESPDVWMAKAMI

-375 GGPQYERAFDEA
+375 GGPQYEKAFDEA

-412 GQSGQ
+412 GQSEQ
-417 AVAFGRKALA
+417 AVVFGRKALT

-438 YGKALMNVGQLDES
+438 YGKALMNIGQLDES

-461 LYPEYEQAKYQLA
+461 LYPDYEQAKYQLA
-474 MVLAEKGRFD
+474 MVLTEKGRFD
-484 EAEPWLKAIAT
+484 EAEPWLKAIAD

-515 EDADA
+515 DDADA

-525 RESPAKELGEVTIL
+525 SESPAKELGEITIL
-539 CYDGDWSGALA
+539 CNRGDWPGALA

-578 AEGVA
+578 VEGVA
-583 ALKTLRPDIFSP
+583 ALKKLRPDIFSP

-606 PTVAAHALNRLGD
+606 PTVAAHALNRTGD

-653 FAEKGMRNEAVAAL
+653 FAEKGMRAEAIAAL
-667 ESAYQNGWRGVF
+667 ESAYQNGWRGIF

-688 QQPNM
+688 QQPN
-693 LVLRDDPAIKALMAK
+693 LAALREDPAIQALMAK